1 MINLNSL
8 KTFSMRKIIYSLCL
22 LITSAGFAQ
31 EKYVPAIK
39 QGTAL
44 HYTVNANGQN
54 IACIFSFDSIASNC
68 IKVGWNIDGLGTGSW
83 LMKNKSLDNGTK
95 GYWSQPT
102 PGLQEELGDDQTV
115 LVFSH
120 AQWASL
126 QKDQKI
132 NFDQQTYT
140 VKKPS
145 DQQLLKLSDKQ
156 VDAFYLENQNGTS
169 RIWVLNNASFPVL
182 LKIEGNTVGPDI
194 AINSVE

>member
-1 MINLNSL
+1 
-8 KTFSMRKIIYSLCL
+8 MRKIIYSLCL
-22 LITSAGFAQ
+22 LIATAGFAQ
-31 EKYVPAIK
+31 EKYAPVIK
-39 QGTAL
+39 QGTVL
-44 HYTVNANGQN
+44 HYTVFAQGQN
-54 IACIFSFDSIASNC
+54 IASTFSFDSVAANC

-102 PGLQEELGDDQTV
+102 PGMQEELGDDQTV

-126 QKDQKI
+126 QKDQKV

-145 DQQLLKLSDKQ
+145 DQQLLKLSDKP
-156 VDAFYLENQNGTS
+156 VDAFYLESQNSSS
-169 RIWVLNNASFPVL
+169 RIWILNNPSFPIL